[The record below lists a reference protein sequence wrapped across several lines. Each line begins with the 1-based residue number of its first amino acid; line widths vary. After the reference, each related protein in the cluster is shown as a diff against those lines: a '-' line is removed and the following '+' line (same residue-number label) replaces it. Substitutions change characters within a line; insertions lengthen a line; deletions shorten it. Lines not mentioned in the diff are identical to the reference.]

1 MKIVTDV
8 GKVLTDYNKD
18 KSITDKLINVD
29 DSLEILVKWKSLGI
43 EIYIC
48 SFCLEKQAYKR
59 TNKLKKD
66 GDDEIFTNEY
76 YIDDRLYKKDIISII
91 NPDIMIDDNE
101 EVLNKIKDKCPQVIT
116 ILFQEFNKLKKKSH
130 KKHILVNNWKEL
142 DNFIDKILLTNLEK
156 KNSQSIYELESNNYN
171 IKELNDKA
179 YFVEK
184 IK

>member
-18 KSITDKLINVD
+18 KTITDKLINVNN
-29 DSLEILVKWKSLGI
+29 SLETLVKWKSLQI

-59 TNKLKKD
+59 TNKLKTD
-66 GDDEIFTNEY
+66 GDDEIFVNEY
-76 YIDDRLYKKDIISII
+76 YIDDKLYKADIISLI
-91 NPDIMIDDNE
+91 NGDIMIDDNE
-101 EVLNKIKDKCPQVIT
+101 EVLNRIKEKCPNIIT

-130 KKHILVNNWKEL
+130 KKHIIVNNWKEL
-142 DNFIDKILLTNLEK
+142 DKFIDKILLTNFEK
-156 KNSQSIYELESNNYN
+156 KASQSIYELVSNGYN

-179 YFVEK
+179 YFIEK
-184 IK
+184 N